1 MVTMKAKFEWFG
13 FSIARQHVYFYM
25 LLIATTLC
33 ANTMKESLLGSPV
46 FVEDAREK
54 MAHWTEQF
62 RAAEQSLE
70 SSQ

>member
-33 ANTMKESLLGSPV
+33 ANTMKDSLLGAPV
-46 FVEDAREK
+46 FVEETREQ

-62 RAAEQSLE
+62 RTAEQSLE
-70 SSQ
+70 SGQ

>member
-1 MVTMKAKFEWFG
+1 MMNAKFECFG

-25 LLIATTLC
+25 LLIATTFC
-33 ANTMKESLLGSPV
+33 ANTMKESLLGAPV
-46 FVEDAREK
+46 FVDEARET

-62 RAAEQSLE
+62 RAAEKSLE